1 MKGDYLGE
9 FEEIVL
15 LAVRRLGEAAT
26 GAAIQA
32 LLEREAGRSP
42 ALGAIYA
49 VLDRAERKG
58 LVESWLGEPSPVP
71 GGRRRRHY
79 GLTRAGESALEESR
93 RVRNALWQRAPR
105 PAR

>member
-1 MKGDYLGE
+1 MKGDYPGE

-15 LAVRRLGEAAT
+15 LAVRRLGDAAT
-26 GAAIQA
+26 GSAVQA
-32 LLEREAGRSP
+32 LLEREAGRRA

-58 LVESWLGEPSPVP
+58 WTESWLGEALPEP

-79 GLTRAGESALEESR
+79 GLTRSGESTVEESR
-93 RVRNALWQRAPR
+93 RVRNALWQRSPR